1 MTKKVAAILP
11 RLSKKVFLAM
21 AVLLVVGLALFGSKR
36 ISFLSQIA
44 LTKGWTTHTLS
55 KINLEFKLPPEF
67 DQLGRLNEGVVAGEK
82 GEVYCAAFS
91 PKTSFLIR
99 NVYAGGIGCNVSSF
113 GIGAASKD
121 FEVGRSI
128 FFTDYRGYTI
138 KNGSYWTGLGEDW
151 QAEIRKD
158 LVKEMTNPYGVKIL
172 RVVGQDKDNSPFPVA
187 GTPGEGWVGAIIN
200 LPNGANYPGA
210 IVQMKLTDIYTLEL
224 FDKVLSTFKFI
235 RATNEGTRNWSVFQN
250 KEMGFE
256 IKYPQTF
263 TASYAGGVGDYAS
276 ATFTDSKVGVVI
288 SSNSMYPNKNLEAQ
302 ECNNPVFSEE
312 ITVDGAKGRI
322 CQDSTSKVGLYIK
335 HGKFHWNF
343 LLTTPTGNEKEE
355 IATFK
360 KMLSTFK
367 FLK

>member
-1 MTKKVAAILP
+1 M
-11 RLSKKVFLAM
+11 
-21 AVLLVVGLALFGSKR
+21 VVGLALFGSKR
-36 ISFLSQIA
+36 ISFLSQMA

-67 DQLGRLNEGVVAGEK
+67 NQLGKLDERVVAGQK
-82 GEVYCAAFS
+82 GEVYCAAFL

-99 NVYAGGIGCNVSSF
+99 NVYAGGIGCNVFSF
-113 GIGAASKD
+113 GIGAASED
-121 FEVGRSI
+121 FEVGRST

-138 KNGSYWTGLGEDW
+138 KDGKYWTGLGDDW
-151 QAEIRKD
+151 QVEIKKD
-158 LVKEMTNPYGVKIL
+158 LVKEMTSPYGVKIL
-172 RVVGQDKDNSPFPVA
+172 RIVGQGKENSPFPVP

-200 LPNGANYPGA
+200 LPNNADYPGA
-210 IVQMKLTDIYTLEL
+210 IVQMKLTDVYTLEL

-235 RATNEGTRNWSVFQN
+235 RATNEGTKNWSVFQN

-256 IKYPQTF
+256 MKYPQTF
-263 TASYAGGVGDYAS
+263 TASYAGGEGDYAS
-276 ATFTDSKVGVVI
+276 VTFTDSKAEVAI
-288 SSNSMYPNKNLEAQ
+288 SSDSMYFNKTNLEAQ

-312 ITVDGAKGRI
+312 VTVGGIKGRI
-322 CQDSTSKVGLYIK
+322 CQDSTHKVGLYIK